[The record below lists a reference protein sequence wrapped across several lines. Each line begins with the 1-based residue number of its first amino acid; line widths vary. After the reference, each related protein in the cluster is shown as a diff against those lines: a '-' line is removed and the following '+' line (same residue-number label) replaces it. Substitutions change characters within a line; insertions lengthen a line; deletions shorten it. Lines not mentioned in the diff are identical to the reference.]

1 MNVKKSHGHRAV
13 CPRCRLPAEASCH
26 PSLTPF
32 HTPSPI
38 PPQPELRVGQY
49 CLGQFS
55 LDNQWYRA
63 YVERVN
69 AKDGTF
75 DVFFLDY
82 GNRERLPGS
91 RVRVMDAALAAV
103 PPQAHQA
110 TLAYVKVRQGGG
122 VAGKCGRC

>member
-1 MNVKKSHGHRAV
+1 MTRTQPSARSLSALL
-13 CPRCRLPAEASCH
+13 LPY
-26 PSLTPF
+26 PSLTSFP
-32 HTPSPI
+32 TPSPV

-110 TLAYVKVRQGGG
+110 TLAYVKVS
-122 VAGKCGRC
+122 